1 VTSAVELAVERGV
14 ARITLG
20 RPETGNRCD
29 AELLGGLVAACEA
42 AEDDER
48 VRVVLVAARGRVFS
62 AGLPVGCRW
71 PDRAWPDGIGAVAA
85 LAKPVVAAVQGDAIG
100 WGLAL
105 ALAADL
111 RIASTRAVLAFPGVA
126 DGAPPGGGV
135 TPRLVRAVG
144 VARAT
149 EVLLL
154 GTRVP
159 AARAAAWGLVTAA
172 VPAPRVAATAA
183 RAAAALAERGP
194 LALRLAK
201 EAVSRA
207 LDLPLADGIRLE
219 EDLYVLLQTTRD
231 REEGVRAFLAHRRPR
246 FTGR

>member
-1 VTSAVELAVERGV
+1 VSRAVELAVERGV
-14 ARITLG
+14 ARITLA

-29 AELLGGLVAACEA
+29 AELLGGLSDACEA
-42 AEDDER
+42 ARDDER
-48 VRVVLVAARGRVFS
+48 VRVVLLAARGRVFS
-62 AGLPVGCRW
+62 AGLPDGCRW
-71 PDRAWPDGIGAVAA
+71 PEPAWPDGIGAVAA
-85 LAKPVVAAVQGDAIG
+85 LDKPVVAALQGDAVG

-105 ALAADL
+105 AVAADL
-111 RIASTRAVLAFPGVA
+111 RVASTRATLAFPGVA
-126 DGAPPGGGV
+126 DGCPPGGGV

-144 VARAT
+144 VARAAD
-149 EVLLL
+149 VLLL

-159 AARAAAWGLVTAA
+159 AARAAAWGLVTAVVA
-172 VPAPRVAATAA
+172 PARVAATAA
-183 RAAAALAERGP
+183 RVAAALAERGP

-231 REEGVRAFLAHRRPR
+231 RDEGVRAFLAHRRPR